1 MIPVGSEEVVT
12 GHIAQGA
19 FDLVVPGS
27 EEGTRILKKTT
38 DGTVTIVE
46 HFASEEEAFAV
57 AGEMKDPAWVEEN
70 CGMCG
75 LPLSL
80 PAGNSKN
87 KRYAKGY
94 LSRRGVSMSACCK
107 APLTL
112 SDAGPPAGYHW
123 FDTGKPSD
131 AAVTQAEVQE
141 EGVTVQQAQ
150 EDQIANANPAIQ
162 DPVNFAVVKETDLVK
177 PPVYQVREHGTKG
190 MQDLRND
197 LNDKSTGVAGF
208 SSSLSQQMSIKYVL
222 QEFRQ
227 LFWERESNDF
237 FKLLDIQEDKT
248 TLQMKSYSSSW
259 IKKRDARLGDLQ
271 KFVKAAVKDCTV
283 ATYLVG
289 ELEDPSL
296 LNQFE
301 GSIEFYYHPAID
313 AQYPADATH
322 ALHTDADLLQFTA
335 ADTPGLVIQNAV
347 TKTSSRVDLVDH
359 GWQVLKGA
367 QWGRP
372 SYDFDTPA
380 TQYAT
385 FGEDMQKGGRV
396 SMSVN
401 IRYVSPK

>member
-1 MIPVGSEEVVT
+1 LIPVGSEEVAT

-19 FDLVVPGS
+19 FDLAVPGS
-27 EEGTRILKKTT
+27 EDGTRILKKTI
-38 DGTVTIVE
+38 DGSVTVVE

-57 AGEMKDPAWVEEN
+57 ADEMKNPAWVEEN
-70 CGMCG
+70 CGMCA
-75 LPLSL
+75 LPLTL
-80 PAGNSKN
+80 PAGNLKN

-94 LSRRGVSMSACCK
+94 LSRRGLSTSACCK

-112 SDAGPPAGYHW
+112 SDAGPPVGYQW
-123 FDTGKPSD
+123 FDTGEPSD

-141 EGVTVQQAQ
+141 EGVTAQQAQ
-150 EDQIANANPAIQ
+150 EDQIADANPAIQ
-162 DPVNFAVVKETDLVK
+162 DPVNFPVVKETDLVK
-177 PPVYQVREHGTKG
+177 PPVYQVREYGTKG

-197 LNDKSTGVAGF
+197 LNDQSTGVVGF
-208 SSSLSQQMSIKYVL
+208 SSSLSRQMSVKQVL

-227 LFWERESNDF
+227 VFWEGESNEF

-248 TLQMKSYSSSW
+248 MLQMKSYSSSW
-259 IKKRDARLGDLQ
+259 IKKGDKRLGDLQ

-301 GSIEFYYHPAID
+301 GSIEFYYYPAID
-313 AQYPADATH
+313 AEYPADATH
-322 ALHTDADLLQFTA
+322 ELHADADLLQFTA
-335 ADTPGLVIQNAV
+335 EDIPGLVIQNSA
-347 TKTSSRVDLVDH
+347 TKTFSRVDLVDK
-359 GWQVLKGA
+359 GWQVLKGT

-372 SYDFDTPA
+372 IYDFDTPA